1 MPRPPTRMKEM
12 LALYDAGY
20 SETEIKNMMEIKNDR
35 IWYQY
40 KRRFGR
46 FLAMTI
52 KTEDQETTQEPDI
65 MPDSHA
71 PVNPLMYEKNIGT
84 DQSRLIDDLV
94 RTKKLDKI
102 RSYELKKMFRPIG
115 DDRFTRNCLERL
127 ASKCRDM
134 NLSWET
140 STDLG
145 WKMRRR
151 ISRRFDKNLAESM
164 VNELMED
171 YVRR

>member
-1 MPRPPTRMKEM
+1 MPRPPTRMREM

-20 SETEIKNMMEIKNDR
+20 SEPEIKNMMGIKNDR

-40 KRRFGR
+40 KRRFGK
-46 FLAMTI
+46 FLAKTI
-52 KTEDQETTQEPDI
+52 KTEDQETTPELDI

-71 PVNPLMYEKNIGT
+71 PVNPLMYDKNIGT
-84 DQSRLIDDLV
+84 DQSKLIDELV
-94 RTKKLDKI
+94 RTKKIEKI
-102 RSYELKKMFRPIG
+102 RAYELKKIFRPLG
-115 DDRFTRNCLERL
+115 DDRFTKQCLERL

-134 NLSWET
+134 NLSWQA

-164 VNELMED
+164 VED
-171 YVRR
+171 LIKEYAKR